1 MNILIVEDDVKINQ
15 FLQRGLKEAG
25 HLSMSATDGKD
36 AIEIIENTS
45 TLDAI
50 VLDLMLPTISGI
62 EVLKCIRSKGINIP
76 VIILSAKRT
85 VNDKIAG
92 LQIGA
97 DDYLEKPFSFSE
109 LLARIQA
116 LVRRNAPSKVEKT
129 ELKHCGVKLD
139 LLTRKVTRNGK
150 TIDLQAK
157 ELALL
162 EYLLRNPD
170 RVITKT
176 MILENV
182 YGYNFD
188 TQTNVVDVL
197 VHRLRSKIEE
207 NFPDKVIHTLRGL
220 GYVLKKDE

>member
-1 MNILIVEDDVKINQ
+1 MNILIVEDDIKINQ

-25 HLSMSATDGKD
+25 HVPISTADGKE

-45 TLDAI
+45 SLDAI

-62 EVLKCIRSKGINIP
+62 DVLKCIRAKGINVP

-85 VNDKIAG
+85 VDDKISG

-116 LVRRNAPSKVEKT
+116 LVRRNAPSKEQKT

-139 LLTRKVTRNGK
+139 LLTRKVTRDDK
-150 TIDLQAK
+150 TIELQAK
-157 ELALL
+157 ELSLL
-162 EYLLRNPD
+162 EYFLRNPD
-170 RVITKT
+170 RILTKT

-207 NFPDKVIHTLRGL
+207 GFQNKVIHTLRGL
-220 GYVLKKDE
+220 GYVLKRDE

>member
-25 HLSMSATDGKD
+25 HLSISATNGKE
-36 AIEIIENTS
+36 AIDIIENTS
-45 TLDAI
+45 TIDAI
-50 VLDLMLPTISGI
+50 VLDLMLPEISGI
-62 EVLKCIRSKGINIP
+62 DVLKCIRSKGINIP

-85 VNDKIAG
+85 VDDKIAG

-116 LVRRNAPSKVEKT
+116 LVRRNAPSKAEKT
-129 ELKHCGVKLD
+129 ELNHCGVKLD
-139 LLTRKVTRNGK
+139 LLTRKVTRDDK

-162 EYLLRNPD
+162 EYFLRNPD
-170 RVITKT
+170 RIVTKT

-197 VHRLRSKIEE
+197 VHRLRSKIEDGFE
-207 NFPDKVIHTLRGL
+207 CKIIHTLRGL
-220 GYVLKKDE
+220 GYVLKRDE

>member
-25 HLSMSATDGKD
+25 YLVISSTDGKD
-36 AIEIIENTS
+36 ALEIIENTS
-45 TLDAI
+45 TIDVI
-50 VLDLMLPTISGI
+50 VLDLMLPKISGI
-62 EVLKCIRSKGINIP
+62 DVLKTMRSNGINTP

-85 VNDKIAG
+85 VDDKIIG
-92 LQIGA
+92 LQVGA

-116 LVRRNAPSKVEKT
+116 LVRRNAPSKAEKT
-129 ELKHCGVKLD
+129 ELKHFGVKLD
-139 LLTRKVTRNGK
+139 LLSRKVTRDDK

-162 EYLLRNPD
+162 EYFLKNPE
-170 RVITKT
+170 RIITKT

-207 NFPDKVIHTLRGL
+207 GFSNKIIHTLRGL